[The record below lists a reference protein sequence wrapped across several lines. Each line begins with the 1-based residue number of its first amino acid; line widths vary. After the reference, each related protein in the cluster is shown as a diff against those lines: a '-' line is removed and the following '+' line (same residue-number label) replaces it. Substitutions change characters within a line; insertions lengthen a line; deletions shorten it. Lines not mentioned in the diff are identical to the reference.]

1 MKSLMSSIAIHVKI
15 KKTSSTENII
25 NAGMSESDQ
34 HGGSCW
40 TVEPLPMAPGSDNY
54 RGSIWTAGARPKDL
68 GYMRYLEACC
78 IT

>member
-1 MKSLMSSIAIHVKI
+1 MKSLMSSIAIYVKI

-25 NAGMSESDQ
+25 NAGMSESDH

-40 TVEPLPMAPGSDNY
+40 TVEPLPMDPGSDNY
-54 RGSIWTAGARPKDL
+54 RGSTWTAGARPKDL